1 MSNEDQG
8 VSYGNI
14 GVLDIRAA
22 DEAALR
28 GIRRIGNLG
37 VLVHGPDNAALVNT
51 LSIGNIGCA
60 VAAPAHY
67 RLEMAPVRFDA
78 TALRGRSEPLGMII
92 MGPVTVDADV
102 SAEDIEQGIERLF
115 VMGPVICPDNLMA
128 ALRSKTEQQMGPVKT
143 LSCRRQARLDLR
155 ITEVGSRCA
164 RRAGRSHSASKS
176 GRLIVPDALPRG
188 SADTQDS
195 VAQRLQVGCCATRMT
210 RRCCALL
217 WPHPS
222 GRFTLLPA
230 GCKVI
235 ERALAIDST
244 FLRFSATPKM
254 YVDGRI
260 TVDPAVTA
268 EEIDQNLQE
277 LRCAGMILAPASL
290 RDSLAPKCDLER
302 DQVLFYD
309 GTLWLEEGSA
319 ELTTERF
326 AYLDGVATLLVEGV
340 VTIHEAVD
348 PALLMERPGQGAQL
362 RGHSLHAPADGR
374 PASTHGPQ
382 RGGAGRQHGSQEAQ
396 KDIGRKNRQ
405 HRLPGSLDAGGNGRR
420 FRERVAAL
428 HVSRGWAVMRHEMR
442 VRRRFDGRRYGLLR
456 GTWIVFQDAPLAAVI
471 RAVVTLAAGAATGP
485 AAGAGDRALRRY
497 GARCRQRS
505 TRHGG
510 HYRAGHRAGRA
521 VRGGNPRD
529 RRAFPG

>member
-8 VSYGNI
+8 VAYGNI

-37 VLVHGPDNAALVNT
+37 VLVHGPHNAALVNT

-60 VAAPAHY
+60 VEAPAHY
-67 RLEMAPVRFDA
+67 KLEMAPVRLDA
-78 TALRGRSEPLGMII
+78 KALRDRPEALGMII
-92 MGPVTVDADV
+92 MGPVTVDSDV
-102 SAEDIEQGIERLF
+102 SAEDIEHGIERLF
-115 VMGPVICPDNLMA
+115 VMGPVICPDNLVA
-128 ALRSKTEQQMGPVKT
+128 PLRSKTEQQMGLVTTYPAGTKLVSISGSLK
-143 LSCRRQARLDLR
+143 LDHDVLAALEDHTALKVR
-155 ITEVGSRCA
+155 
-164 RRAGRSHSASKS
+164 
-176 GRLIVPDALPRG
+176 RLIVPDALPR
-188 SADTQDS
+188 DLLTLKIQWIS
-195 VAQRLQVGCCATRMT
+195 VSGRVLCYEDDAP
-210 RRCCALL
+210 LL
-217 WPHPS
+217 RSLMPQPS
-222 GRFTLLPA
+222 GKFTLLPA

-326 AYLDGVATLLVEGV
+326 AYLDGVATLLVEGA
-340 VTIHEAVD
+340 VTIHEAVE
-348 PALLMERPGQGAQL
+348 PALLMERLAKVHNYGTIRCTPRQMGALQARMARNEGALVDSTAAEDEDEDEASPG
-362 RGHSLHAPADGR
+362 
-374 PASTHGPQ
+374 
-382 RGGAGRQHGSQEAQ
+382 
-396 KDIGRKNRQ
+396 IGNVGF
-405 HRLPGSLDAGGNGRR
+405 L
-420 FRERVAAL
+420 AL
-428 HVSRGWAVMRHEMR
+428 
-442 VRRRFDGRRYGLLR
+442 
-456 GTWIVFQDAPLAAVI
+456 
-471 RAVVTLAAGAATGP
+471 
-485 AAGAGDRALRRY
+485 
-497 GARCRQRS
+497 
-505 TRHGG
+505 
-510 HYRAGHRAGRA
+510 
-521 VRGGNPRD
+521 
-529 RRAFPG
+529 